1 MIEWNKQHSLGL
13 SIIDEE
19 HKKVIEIINGIIAAK
34 QRDNYPEE
42 IEKMLYEMIDYA
54 WSHFK
59 TEESYMLEFN
69 YHEYQYH
76 KEEHFD
82 FIQRMNSYFSRV
94 VTGDY
99 QLANE
104 ILEFLKQ
111 WLVRHIEGTDKKY
124 IECFTRN
131 GLT

>member
-1 MIEWNKQHSLGL
+1 MIEWNKEHSLGL

-19 HKKVIEIINGIIAAK
+19 HKQVIEIINGIIAAK
-34 QRDNYPEE
+34 QRDNFPEE
-42 IEKMLYEMIDYA
+42 IEEMLHEMIDYA

-69 YHEYQYH
+69 FHEYQYH

-82 FIQRMNSYFSRV
+82 FINRMNSYFSRV
-94 VTGDY
+94 VSGDY

-111 WLVRHIEGTDKKY
+111 WLVRHIEGTDRRY
-124 IECFTRN
+124 IECFVKN
-131 GLT
+131 GLK